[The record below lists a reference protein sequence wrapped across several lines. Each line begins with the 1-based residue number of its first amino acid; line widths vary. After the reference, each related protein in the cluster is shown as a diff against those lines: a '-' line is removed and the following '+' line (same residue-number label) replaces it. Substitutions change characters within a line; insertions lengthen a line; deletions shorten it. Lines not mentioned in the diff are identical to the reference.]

1 MLAPRR
7 NLEAA
12 LRGLRSMA
20 RVYYDAEPP
29 AESQRKNGMG
39 EFSIRMRFWPVGRF
53 GLAGQI
59 PSRPSTSSRVV
70 EGTLPLVLDWDV
82 TASQNSRA
90 ESLTGFRDLV
100 PTASG

>member
-1 MLAPRR
+1 MLAPHR

-59 PSRPSTSSRVV
+59 PSRIDFISR
-70 EGTLPLVLDWDV
+70 GRRDPP
-82 TASQNSRA
+82 ARA
-90 ESLTGFRDLV
+90 RLGCHRAV
-100 PTASG
+100 GQR